1 MTTVIETFEKAIGR
15 LKGCEFCEE
24 HWRGLRG
31 LHIHQFYCAVKKF
44 KEMPIKY
51 CSNQKAKDLLN
62 DSYLIP
68 DWRYW
73 PKALFKYIKKGE
85 VGMVRGKRYVIDP
98 LLDRT
103 TKGYKATYSRIVR

>member
-1 MTTVIETFEKAIGR
+1 
-15 LKGCEFCEE
+15 
-24 HWRGLRG
+24 
-31 LHIHQFYCAVKKF
+31 
-44 KEMPIKY
+44 MPIKY

-62 DSYLIP
+62 NSYFIP

-73 PKALFKYIKKGE
+73 PDTLFKYIKKGE

-103 TKGYKATYSRIVR
+103 TKGYKTTYSRIVR